1 MGQFFNGW
9 RRKVGVGTLLLACLF
24 CCAWARSLN
33 EVDAFQMSRTDRVF
47 SGNGGIVWVAQTSGI
62 STPFWAIVWYWDVMG
77 RDRDSLGM
85 CRQLSLPW
93 DCRRRDGIA
102 GIERGQH
109 ESQEIAMCW
118 LRIDYKL
125 LVLALTLLS
134 AYLILWKPRKR
145 TGAGHA

>member
-1 MGQFFNGW
+1 
-9 RRKVGVGTLLLACLF
+9 
-24 CCAWARSLN
+24 
-33 EVDAFQMSRTDRVF
+33 
-47 SGNGGIVWVAQTSGI
+47 
-62 STPFWAIVWYWDVMG
+62 MG